1 MSCNC
6 YTENPV
12 STRKGNDIKI
22 TWSIYSGIVDPIPY
36 NLEGKVF
43 SVYLKNKYK
52 KKLAQDVSVS
62 GNTITCY
69 YYGKDH
75 DFLGPYSLEFVEN
88 EGRKGMLIINE
99 CNAFK
104 LVSNTCDI
112 DNGGSDGVICVT
124 NLEFKTS
131 KNIDILLSFNVDDD
145 MNLNLTY
152 RGSEELVDTF
162 SIDEDGQLILNQTYG
177 KDN

>member
-1 MSCNC
+1 
-6 YTENPV
+6 
-12 STRKGNDIKI
+12 
-22 TWSIYSGIVDPIPY
+22 
-36 NLEGKVF
+36 
-43 SVYLKNKYK
+43 
-52 KKLAQDVSVS
+52 
-62 GNTITCY
+62 
-69 YYGKDH
+69 
-75 DFLGPYSLEFVEN
+75 
-88 EGRKGMLIINE
+88 MLIINE